1 MYTIV
6 EDIVCDFLIR
16 ELRAFQVTG
25 VMKTWNKLCEAVE
38 KSSINECTYSLNSR
52 SNSFSKVFRENGGNM
67 FREHKCVPFSFFPL
81 PYGLTNLRKRNFIIW
96 GAWLPPL
103 SSVWTGKFVTK
114 QSNTH
119 THTLNRMVLFAFVLR
134 SRVHELTSVELKD
147 NCWQESFG
155 FLTARGGK
163 KKISTSTGRC

>member
-67 FREHKCVPFSFFPL
+67 FREHECVPFSFFPL

-119 THTLNRMVLFAFVLR
+119 THTHWIGWFFSLLCYVPVCMSLPLLNWKIIVGRKALDSSLHVVA
-134 SRVHELTSVELKD
+134 
-147 NCWQESFG
+147 
-155 FLTARGGK
+155 K
-163 KKISTSTGRC
+163 KR